1 MNSGMQGVTI
11 FLSFIVLTS
20 FLLWVMVGPKCLI
33 QTHVN
38 LIYGR
43 QWSNQTYISTNETN
57 GLNPEKQL
65 FKAEESMSSSRI
77 CKPQHKVIFAKTHK
91 TGGTSIQVWIPIT
104 ISTRSVRISCSE
116 LARVGICC
124 LFFLV
129 DVDGTFSHCTPT
141 SKQAWR
147 SPMAARSGPV
157 AWNTKSCCHLFFCF
171 RRDSVCLPRTLGG
184 TETRLG
190 SLCLTLSHSP
200 FSGKKYCF

>member
-57 GLNPEKQL
+57 WLNPEKQL

-116 LARVGICC
+116 LARVGTCC

-129 DVDGTFSHCTPT
+129 DVDGTFSLCTPT
-141 SKQAWR
+141 SKQAWP

-157 AWNTKSCCHLFFCF
+157 VWNTKSCHYVFPA
-171 RRDSVCLPRTLGG
+171 SGEIQYV
-184 TETRLG
+184 
-190 SLCLTLSHSP
+190 CLTLSV
-200 FSGKKYCF
+200 GRRGG